1 MKQTGTKILI
11 VDDEPAIR
19 FALTEAL
26 RSWGYESFQAST
38 VAEANEL
45 FAQEFPG
52 VALLDID
59 LPDGSGLDVLNNIK
73 QQRPETI
80 AIMITGN
87 VNVPNVVTALRGGAH
102 DFISKPVHL
111 EELR

>member
-45 FAQEFPG
+45 FASCSR
-52 VALLDID
+52 V
-59 LPDGSGLDVLNNIK
+59 LPFLISIC
-73 QQRPETI
+73 R
-80 AIMITGN
+80 
-87 VNVPNVVTALRGGAH
+87 TAPA
-102 DFISKPVHL
+102 SVC
-111 EELR
+111 

>member
-26 RSWGYESFQAST
+26 RSWGYEPFQAAT

-59 LPDGSGLDVLNNIK
+59 LPDGSGLDVL
-73 QQRPETI
+73 TTST
-80 AIMITGN
+80 AAAGN
-87 VNVPNVVTALRGGAH
+87 DRHH
-102 DFISKPVHL
+102 DHRKRQCP
-111 EELR
+111 